1 MTISKNKVTARAYT
15 NIALIKYW
23 GKVDQKLKIPTTS
36 SLSLTLKDFYTDTS
50 VLFNEKLLEDKITFN
65 GQQLSEK

>member
-50 VLFNEKLLEDKITFN
+50 VLFSPVPVIVLLVAASAYGGLI
-65 GQQLSEK
+65 